1 MVIDLH
7 AARERLIAH
16 RLEQEA
22 AAPIAAPLLGAALG
36 LTPAMQRRL
45 AACREGLATAG
56 LVVEPFGPD
65 AFRLVGVP
73 PALVGHVPET
83 LVEAAVAALEG
94 GRGAPEVRAALAC
107 AAAAEGR
114 EPSADELRQLLA
126 ALDATGAGVRVR
138 HGRVVVEERALLAL
152 LP

>member
-1 MVIDLH
+1 
-7 AARERLIAH
+7 
-16 RLEQEA
+16 
-22 AAPIAAPLLGAALG
+22 
-36 LTPAMQRRL
+36 MQRRL
-45 AACREGLATAG
+45 AARREGLGTAG

-73 PALVGHVPET
+73 PALVAHAPES

-94 GRGAPEVRAALAC
+94 GHGAPEVRAALAC
-107 AAAAEGR
+107 VAAGLGR

-126 ALDATGAGVRVR
+126 ALDAADPGAPVR
-138 HGRVVVEERALLAL
+138 HGRVVVEERAVLTL